1 MIYAILFFAVV
12 LADQVTK
19 TIVDMNNC
27 NIPVINGLFYIT
39 NTRNSGAAF
48 GMMADEPFAMA
59 LFFSLTAIALIAMSV
74 YMVVRKRDSKWL
86 DYSLTF
92 IASGAVGN
100 FIDRVA
106 FKEVRDFLNVTFFAN
121 FNVADIAVSVGGVM
135 LVVYFLFL
143 DKDALFKPK
152 DKKTTKETK

>member
-1 MIYAILFFAVV
+1 MIYAILFFVVV
-12 LADQVTK
+12 LADQLTK

-27 NIPVINGLFYIT
+27 RIPVIPNLFYIA

-59 LFFSLTAIALIAMSV
+59 LFYTLTAVSLIALSV
-74 YMVVRKRDSKWL
+74 YMILKKRDSKWL
-86 DYSLTF
+86 DFSLTF

-100 FIDRVA
+100 FIDRIA
-106 FKEVRDFLNVTFFAN
+106 FKEVRDFLYVTFFAN

-135 LVVYFLFL
+135 LVIYFLFL
-143 DKDALFKPK
+143 DKDAVFKSKKGK
-152 DKKTTKETK
+152 DLK

>member
-1 MIYAILFFAVV
+1 MIYALIFFAVV
-12 LADQVTK
+12 LLDQITK
-19 TIVDMNNC
+19 TIVDMNNF
-27 NIPVINGLFYIT
+27 NIPVINNLFYIT
-39 NTRNSGAAF
+39 NTRNPGAAF

-59 LFFSLTAIALIAMSV
+59 LFYALTAVSLIVLSV
-74 YMVVRKRDSKWL
+74 YMVVKKKDSKWL
-86 DYSLTF
+86 DLSLAF
-92 IASGAVGN
+92 IAAGAVGN

-143 DKDALFKPK
+143 DKEAIFKS
-152 DKKTTKETK
+152 KKEREAK

>member
-1 MIYAILFFAVV
+1 MIYALIFFAVV
-12 LADQVTK
+12 LLDQITK
-19 TIVDMNNC
+19 TIVDMNNF
-27 NIPVINGLFYIT
+27 NIPVINNLFYIT
-39 NTRNSGAAF
+39 NTRNPGAAF

-59 LFFSLTAIALIAMSV
+59 LFYALTAVSLIVLSV
-74 YMVVRKRDSKWL
+74 YMVVKKKDSKWL
-86 DYSLTF
+86 DLSLAF
-92 IASGAVGN
+92 IAAGAVGN

-143 DKDALFKPK
+143 DKEAIFKS
-152 DKKTTKETK
+152 KKEKETK

>member
-1 MIYAILFFAVV
+1 MIYALIFFAVV
-12 LADQVTK
+12 LLDQITK
-19 TIVDMNNC
+19 TIVDMNNF
-27 NIPVINGLFYIT
+27 NIPVINNLFYIT
-39 NTRNSGAAF
+39 NTRNPGAAF

-59 LFFSLTAIALIAMSV
+59 LFYALTAVSLIVLSI
-74 YMVVRKRDSKWL
+74 YMVVKKKDSKWL
-86 DYSLTF
+86 DLSLTF
-92 IASGAVGN
+92 IAAGAVGN

-143 DKDALFKPK
+143 DKEAIFKS
-152 DKKTTKETK
+152 KKEKETK